1 MTRVLIAADSFKGSA
16 SSKEVATYLA
26 AGIKKVERN
35 VQITEVSIADG
46 GEGTVESILDARGGK
61 TYFSQVV
68 GPFGKEVTAKW
79 GMIADNQAVIEVAEA
94 AGIAIA
100 PTELNPLVATT
111 YGVGQLINEAI
122 AKGAKQIYVGLGG
135 SASNDGGVGLA
146 QALGGHFLDKEGKEI
161 GLGGRE
167 LNKIWSVD
175 LTDLDRKLD
184 GIEIVGLSDVTN
196 PLTGPEGASIIFGPQ
211 KGAGAKDVELLDQ
224 NLNHLANLVDEVRGH
239 EYRTEPGAGA
249 AGGTGYALM
258 ALLGGVL
265 HSGIDEVMRIIQLEE
280 KIATCDLVITGEGQ
294 IDGQSLM
301 GKAPIGVA
309 KLAKKQGLPVIAV
322 AGGIGENIEAVYD
335 AGIDLVISSTTKP
348 MTVKEAMSQTA
359 KLLTAAGYTA
369 MKAYLLGKKS

>member
-46 GEGTVESILDARGGK
+46 GECTVESILDARGGK

-111 YGVGQLINEAI
+111 YGVGQLIDEAI

-211 KGAGAKDVELLDQ
+211 KGASAKDVELLDQ

-265 HSGIDEVMRIIQLEE
+265 HSGINEVMRIIQLEE